1 MAVELNQTRADP
13 LGSRRSKFFSSL
25 DDTLGIL
32 SKIEDLREAV
42 DDVNEDEEEDGDV
55 REVDEDVEEEEEEED
70 EEVQP
75 RVSVIGP
82 RVFLARSDNIPE
94 PEEAL
99 GSLARDG

>member
-42 DDVNEDEEEDGDV
+42 DDVNENEDEEEDGDV
-55 REVDEDVEEEEEEED
+55 REVEEDVEEEEE

-82 RVFLARSDNIPE
+82 RVFLARSDNVPE

>member
-55 REVDEDVEEEEEEED
+55 REVEEDVEEEEE

-82 RVFLARSDNIPE
+82 RVFLARSDNVPE